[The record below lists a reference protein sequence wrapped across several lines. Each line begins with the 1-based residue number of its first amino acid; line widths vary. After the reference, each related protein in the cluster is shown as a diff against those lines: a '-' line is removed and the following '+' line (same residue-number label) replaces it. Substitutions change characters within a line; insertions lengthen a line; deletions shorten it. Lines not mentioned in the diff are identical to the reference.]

1 MSFSKEYDILNN
13 EEKRGIILRKGN
25 DKMSFIDQIKQ
36 RAKKEIKTIVL
47 PEATDLR
54 ILKATQIVNTEGYAK
69 IILVGNEEKVRELAK
84 ENQIDLGDAKIVDPE
99 KSA

>member
-1 MSFSKEYDILNN
+1 M
-13 EEKRGIILRKGN
+13 
-25 DKMSFIDQIKQ
+25 
-36 RAKKEIKTIVL
+36 

-84 ENQIDLGDAKIVDPE
+84 ENQIDLGDAK
-99 KSA
+99 